1 LAIQVGP
8 LTGRE
13 ARRLGQVT
21 GNVWSK
27 LGLPALRSGRRQ
39 TLLRARASA
48 DWRGICVAAG
58 CRHAGVP
65 FFYVKRWRGQSS
77 ELRGNK
83 CRGDDKTQARG
94 EERERARA
102 AGGTSPPRAPGL
114 AGSTPSPARRLC
126 CCVFFTP
133 LPRDAEGVRLRCAA
147 RPLPCHACV
156 HSIDAGI
163 SRCRGTHV

>member
-1 LAIQVGP
+1 VEQ
-8 LTGRE
+8 TG
-13 ARRLGQVT
+13 AACA
-21 GNVWSK
+21 
-27 LGLPALRSGRRQ
+27 ALRSGRRCCVRQ
-39 TLLRARASA
+39 RARASA

-114 AGSTPSPARRLC
+114 AWPAVLPPRRAAC
-126 CCVFFTP
+126 AVACF
-133 LPRDAEGVRLRCAA
+133 LRHCREVQRASGCAG
-147 RPLPCHACV
+147 LHGHCHAMHACTRSMQAFHAAV
-156 HSIDAGI
+156 ARMFS
-163 SRCRGTHV
+163 SMMN